1 LRKEQIQEFE
11 RKGLLPKSNRGH
23 GRHTMRMTT
32 PQLIIEI
39 NESIREFSLALRPLA
54 EDAGRRLT
62 DGEHGESLKKAFSYA
77 THVLAY
83 IENEKPK

>member
-1 LRKEQIQEFE
+1 MK
-11 RKGLLPKSNRGH
+11 K
-23 GRHTMRMTT
+23 TT
-32 PQLIIEI
+32 PQLITEI
-39 NESIREFSLALRPLA
+39 NEAIRDFSLTLCPLV

-62 DGEHGESLKKAFSYA
+62 DGQSGDSLKNAFRYA

>member
-1 LRKEQIQEFE
+1 
-11 RKGLLPKSNRGH
+11 
-23 GRHTMRMTT
+23 
-32 PQLIIEI
+32 
-39 NESIREFSLALRPLA
+39 LRPLA

-62 DGEHGESLKKAFSYA
+62 DGERGESLKKAFSYA